1 MAITR
6 KLRQKVCDGS
16 LREMR
21 QEAKWIFAYI
31 RRYRAAVGIHILLG
45 ILGTALSLLSSV
57 AMKTLIDVVTGFE
70 TGAIWSAAAWM
81 AGLLLGSAAMQAA
94 ASRIAAIVDIRVQN
108 GIQAEVYDCIL
119 RTDWVSL
126 EQFRSGDL
134 LNRLNTDV
142 GAVAGG
148 VTGLLP
154 SFVSAAVQFLGSLI
168 IILCYDPVMA
178 LIALIGAPLSVLCSR
193 TLVRRMRGY
202 NRRMKDISSEVMS
215 FHEDSLRNLTSVKAF
230 GIMDGFRDRM
240 CAMQE
245 KYRETYL
252 DYNRFSVVAGFVM
265 SVVGLFVS
273 AGCFGWGAYRLWTHA
288 ISYGAMMMFLQ
299 LTTMLRSAFSALIGL
314 VPSAI
319 SITTSAG
326 RLMAIADLPEEPGAR
341 ETAPIPTPC
350 TVELRDVTFAYP
362 GGEPVLEHVD
372 FHAAP
377 GEVVALTGPSGEGK
391 TTMIR
396 LMLGLIRP
404 AQGSVSLTGAD
415 GQRLPASAAT
425 RAAFSYVPQGNT
437 VFAGTI
443 ADNLRMV
450 RPEATDAELVSALE
464 TACAYD
470 FVSQLPDGIY
480 ARTGELGHGLS
491 EGQAQRI
498 AVARAVLR
506 GTQVLLLDEATSA
519 LDPNT
524 THSILT
530 LIKDINRKLGITVV
544 VITHQMSVV
553 EEICDSVAILDGG
566 VVVEQGSVQEIFANP
581 KTAAAKRLVAP
592 NGGSAARDLSCFAP
606 DDHVV
611 RVTFNGS
618 STAKPLV
625 ASLAAE
631 KGILVS
637 VLSADTRDLSGQCYG
652 SMLLKLPAELA
663 VAQQAVEYMR
673 SQSGVTVEEVTGI

>member
-1 MAITR
+1 MAITG
-6 KLRQKVCDGS
+6 KIRQKVRDGS
-16 LREMR
+16 LREMWR
-21 QEAKWIFAYI
+21 EAKWMFTYI
-31 RRYRAAVGIHILLG
+31 RRYRAVVGIHILLG

-57 AMKTLIDVVTGFE
+57 AMKTLIDVVTGFQ
-70 TGAIWSAAAWM
+70 TGAIFTAAAWM
-81 AGLLLGSAAMQAA
+81 AGMLLGSAAMQAA
-94 ASRIAAIVDIRVQN
+94 ASRIAAVINIRVQN
-108 GIQAEVYDCIL
+108 GIQAEVYDRML
-119 RTDWVSL
+119 RTDWASL

-142 GAVAGG
+142 TSVSGG

-154 SFVSAAVQFLGSLI
+154 SFVTAAAQFLGSLM

-193 TLVRRMRGY
+193 TLVRRMRSY

-215 FHEDSLRNLTSVKAF
+215 FHEDSLRNLTSIKAF

-240 CAMQE
+240 CAMQG

-252 DYNRFSVVAGFVM
+252 DYNRFSVIAGFVM
-265 SVVGLFVS
+265 SIVGLLVS
-273 AGCFGWGAYRLWTHA
+273 AGCFGWGVYRLWTHA

-299 LTTMLRSAFSALIGL
+299 LTTMLRSAFSSLIGL
-314 VPSAI
+314 VPTAV

-326 RLMAIADLPEEPGAR
+326 RLMAVADLPEEPGAR
-341 ETAPIPTPC
+341 ETAPVPDAC

-372 FHAAP
+372 FRARP
-377 GEVVALTGPSGEGK
+377 GEVVALTGASGEGK

-396 LMLGLIRP
+396 LMLGLVRP
-404 AQGSVSLTGAD
+404 EDGSVCLTGAD
-415 GQRLPASAAT
+415 GQCLPVSAAT

-450 RPEATDAELVSALE
+450 RPVATDAELIAALE

-470 FVSQLPDGIY
+470 FVRQLPDGIY

-506 GTQVLLLDEATSA
+506 GAPVLLLDEATSA
-519 LDPNT
+519 LDEATEQRMLENLM
-524 THSILT
+524 HSGRVQTCVL
-530 LIKDINRKLGITVV
+530 
-544 VITHQMSVV
+544 ITHRAATAERCPRRYTLRGTRLT
-553 EEICDSVAILDGG
+553 EE
-566 VVVEQGSVQEIFANP
+566 
-581 KTAAAKRLVAP
+581 TAACAL
-592 NGGSAARDLSCFAP
+592 
-606 DDHVV
+606 
-611 RVTFNGS
+611 
-618 STAKPLV
+618 
-625 ASLAAE
+625 
-631 KGILVS
+631 
-637 VLSADTRDLSGQCYG
+637 
-652 SMLLKLPAELA
+652 
-663 VAQQAVEYMR
+663 
-673 SQSGVTVEEVTGI
+673 

>member
-1 MAITR
+1 MAITG
-6 KLRQKVCDGS
+6 KIRQKVRDGS
-16 LREMR
+16 LQEMWR
-21 QEAKWIFAYI
+21 EAKWMFTYI
-31 RRYRAAVGIHILLG
+31 RRYRAVVGIHILLG

-57 AMKTLIDVVTGFE
+57 AMKTLIDVVTGFQ
-70 TGAIWSAAAWM
+70 TGAIFTAAAWM
-81 AGLLLGSAAMQAA
+81 AGMLLGSAAMQAA
-94 ASRIAAIVDIRVQN
+94 ASRIAAVINIRVQN
-108 GIQAEVYDCIL
+108 GIQAEIYDRML
-119 RTDWVSL
+119 RTDWASL

-142 GAVAGG
+142 TSVSGG

-154 SFVSAAVQFLGSLI
+154 SFVTAAVQFLGSLI

-193 TLVRRMRGY
+193 TLVRRMRSY

-215 FHEDSLRNLTSVKAF
+215 FHEDSLRNLTSIKAF

-240 CAMQE
+240 CAMQG

-252 DYNRFSVVAGFVM
+252 DYNRFSVIAGFVM
-265 SVVGLFVS
+265 SVVGLLVS
-273 AGCFGWGAYRLWTHA
+273 AGCFGWGVYRLWTHA

-299 LTTMLRSAFSALIGL
+299 LTTMLRSAFSSLIGL
-314 VPSAI
+314 VPTAV

-326 RLMAIADLPEEPGAR
+326 RLMAVADLPEEPGAR
-341 ETAPIPTPC
+341 ERVSVPEPC

-372 FHAAP
+372 FRARP
-377 GEVVALTGPSGEGK
+377 GEVVALTGASGEGK

-396 LMLGLIRP
+396 LMLGLVRP
-404 AQGSVSLTGAD
+404 EHGSVCLTGAD
-415 GQRLPASAAT
+415 GQCLPVSAAT

-450 RPEATDAELVSALE
+450 RPEATDAELIAALE

-470 FVSQLPDGIY
+470 FVRQLPDGIY

-506 GTQVLLLDEATSA
+506 GAPVLLLDEATSA
-519 LDPNT
+519 LDEATEQRMLENLM
-524 THSILT
+524 HSGRVQTCVL
-530 LIKDINRKLGITVV
+530 
-544 VITHQMSVV
+544 ITHRAATAERCPRRYTLRGTRLT
-553 EEICDSVAILDGG
+553 EE
-566 VVVEQGSVQEIFANP
+566 
-581 KTAAAKRLVAP
+581 TAACAL
-592 NGGSAARDLSCFAP
+592 
-606 DDHVV
+606 
-611 RVTFNGS
+611 
-618 STAKPLV
+618 
-625 ASLAAE
+625 
-631 KGILVS
+631 
-637 VLSADTRDLSGQCYG
+637 
-652 SMLLKLPAELA
+652 
-663 VAQQAVEYMR
+663 
-673 SQSGVTVEEVTGI
+673 

>member
-1 MAITR
+1 MFT
-6 KLRQKVCDGS
+6 
-16 LREMR
+16 
-21 QEAKWIFAYI
+21 YI
-31 RRYRAAVGIHILLG
+31 RRYRTVVGIHILLG

-57 AMKTLIDVVTGFE
+57 AMKTLIDVVTGFQ
-70 TGAIWSAAAWM
+70 TGAIFTAAAWM
-81 AGLLLGSAAMQAA
+81 AGMLLGSAAMQAA
-94 ASRIAAIVDIRVQN
+94 ASRIAAVINIRVQN
-108 GIQAEVYDCIL
+108 GIQAEVYDRML
-119 RTDWVSL
+119 RTDWASL

-142 GAVAGG
+142 TSVSGG

-154 SFVSAAVQFLGSLI
+154 SFVTAAAQFLGSLM

-193 TLVRRMRGY
+193 TLVRRMRSY

-215 FHEDSLRNLTSVKAF
+215 FHEDSLRNLTSIKAF

-240 CAMQE
+240 CAMQG

-252 DYNRFSVVAGFVM
+252 DYNRFSVIAGFVM
-265 SVVGLFVS
+265 SIVGLLVS
-273 AGCFGWGAYRLWTHA
+273 AGCFGWGVYRLWTHA

-299 LTTMLRSAFSALIGL
+299 LTTMLRSAFSSLIGL
-314 VPSAI
+314 VPTAV

-326 RLMAIADLPEEPGAR
+326 RLMAVADLPEEPGAR
-341 ETAPIPTPC
+341 ETAPVPDAC

-372 FHAAP
+372 FRARP
-377 GEVVALTGPSGEGK
+377 GEVVALTGASGEGK

-396 LMLGLIRP
+396 LMLGLVRP
-404 AQGSVSLTGAD
+404 EDGSVCLTGAD
-415 GQRLPASAAT
+415 GQCLPVTAAT

-450 RPEATDAELVSALE
+450 RPEATDAELIAALE

-470 FVSQLPDGIY
+470 FVRQLPDGIY

-506 GTQVLLLDEATSA
+506 GAPVLLLDEATSA
-519 LDPNT
+519 LDEATEQRMLENLM
-524 THSILT
+524 HSGRVQTCVL
-530 LIKDINRKLGITVV
+530 
-544 VITHQMSVV
+544 ITHRAATAERCPRRYTLRGTRLT
-553 EEICDSVAILDGG
+553 EE
-566 VVVEQGSVQEIFANP
+566 
-581 KTAAAKRLVAP
+581 TAACAL
-592 NGGSAARDLSCFAP
+592 
-606 DDHVV
+606 
-611 RVTFNGS
+611 
-618 STAKPLV
+618 
-625 ASLAAE
+625 
-631 KGILVS
+631 
-637 VLSADTRDLSGQCYG
+637 
-652 SMLLKLPAELA
+652 
-663 VAQQAVEYMR
+663 
-673 SQSGVTVEEVTGI
+673 

>member
-1 MAITR
+1 MAMTGKI
-6 KLRQKVCDGS
+6 RQKVRDGS
-16 LREMR
+16 LREMWR
-21 QEAKWIFAYI
+21 EAKWMFTYI
-31 RRYRAAVGIHILLG
+31 RRYRAVVGIHILLG

-57 AMKTLIDVVTGFE
+57 AMKTLIDVVTGFQ
-70 TGAIWSAAAWM
+70 TGAIFTAAAWM
-81 AGLLLGSAAMQAA
+81 AGMLLGSAAMQAA
-94 ASRIAAIVDIRVQN
+94 ASRIAAVINIRVQN
-108 GIQAEVYDCIL
+108 GIQAEVYDRML
-119 RTDWVSL
+119 RTDWASL

-142 GAVAGG
+142 TSVSGG

-154 SFVSAAVQFLGSLI
+154 SFVTAAVQFLGSLM

-193 TLVRRMRGY
+193 TLVRRMRSY

-215 FHEDSLRNLTSVKAF
+215 FHEDSLRNLTSIKAF

-240 CAMQE
+240 CAMQG

-252 DYNRFSVVAGFVM
+252 DYNRFSVIAGFVM
-265 SVVGLFVS
+265 SIVGLLVS
-273 AGCFGWGAYRLWTHA
+273 AGCFGWGVYRLWTHA

-299 LTTMLRSAFSALIGL
+299 LTTMLRSAFSSLIGL
-314 VPSAI
+314 VPTAI

-326 RLMAIADLPEEPGAR
+326 RLMAVADLPEEPGAR
-341 ETAPIPTPC
+341 ETAPVPDAC

-372 FHAAP
+372 FRARP
-377 GEVVALTGPSGEGK
+377 GEVVALTGASGEGK

-396 LMLGLIRP
+396 LMLGLVRP
-404 AQGSVSLTGAD
+404 EDGSVCLTGAD
-415 GQRLPASAAT
+415 GQCLPVTAAT

-450 RPEATDAELVSALE
+450 RPEATDAELIAALE

-470 FVSQLPDGIY
+470 FVRQLPDGIY

-506 GTQVLLLDEATSA
+506 GAPVLLLDEATSA
-519 LDPNT
+519 LDEATEQRMLENLM
-524 THSILT
+524 HSGRVQTCVL
-530 LIKDINRKLGITVV
+530 
-544 VITHQMSVV
+544 ITHRAATAERCPRRYTLRGTRLT
-553 EEICDSVAILDGG
+553 EE
-566 VVVEQGSVQEIFANP
+566 
-581 KTAAAKRLVAP
+581 TAACAL
-592 NGGSAARDLSCFAP
+592 
-606 DDHVV
+606 
-611 RVTFNGS
+611 
-618 STAKPLV
+618 
-625 ASLAAE
+625 
-631 KGILVS
+631 
-637 VLSADTRDLSGQCYG
+637 
-652 SMLLKLPAELA
+652 
-663 VAQQAVEYMR
+663 
-673 SQSGVTVEEVTGI
+673 

>member
-1 MAITR
+1 MFT
-6 KLRQKVCDGS
+6 
-16 LREMR
+16 
-21 QEAKWIFAYI
+21 YI
-31 RRYRAAVGIHILLG
+31 RRYRTVVGIHILLG

-57 AMKTLIDVVTGFE
+57 AMKTLIDVVTGFQ
-70 TGAIWSAAAWM
+70 TGAIFTAAAWM
-81 AGLLLGSAAMQAA
+81 AGMLLGSAAMQAA
-94 ASRIAAIVDIRVQN
+94 ASRIAAVINIRVQN
-108 GIQAEVYDCIL
+108 GIQAEVYDRML
-119 RTDWVSL
+119 RTDWASL

-142 GAVAGG
+142 TSVSGG

-154 SFVSAAVQFLGSLI
+154 SFVTAAAQFLGSLM

-193 TLVRRMRGY
+193 TLVRRMRSY

-215 FHEDSLRNLTSVKAF
+215 FHEDSLRNLTSIKAF

-240 CAMQE
+240 CAMQG

-252 DYNRFSVVAGFVM
+252 DYNRFSVIAGFVM
-265 SVVGLFVS
+265 SIVGLLVS
-273 AGCFGWGAYRLWTHA
+273 AGCFGWGVYRLWTHA

-299 LTTMLRSAFSALIGL
+299 LTTMLRSAFSSLIGL
-314 VPSAI
+314 VPTAI

-341 ETAPIPTPC
+341 ERVSVPEPC

-372 FHAAP
+372 FRARP
-377 GEVVALTGPSGEGK
+377 GEVVALTGASGEGK

-396 LMLGLIRP
+396 LMLGLVRP
-404 AQGSVSLTGAD
+404 EHGSVCLTGAD
-415 GQRLPASAAT
+415 GQCLPVTAAT

-450 RPEATDAELVSALE
+450 RPEATDAELIAALE

-470 FVSQLPDGIY
+470 FVRQLPDGIY

-506 GTQVLLLDEATSA
+506 GAPVLLLDEATSA
-519 LDPNT
+519 LDEATEQRMLENLM
-524 THSILT
+524 HSGRVQTCVL
-530 LIKDINRKLGITVV
+530 
-544 VITHQMSVV
+544 ITHRAATAERCPRRYTLRGTRLT
-553 EEICDSVAILDGG
+553 EE
-566 VVVEQGSVQEIFANP
+566 
-581 KTAAAKRLVAP
+581 TAACAL
-592 NGGSAARDLSCFAP
+592 
-606 DDHVV
+606 
-611 RVTFNGS
+611 
-618 STAKPLV
+618 
-625 ASLAAE
+625 
-631 KGILVS
+631 
-637 VLSADTRDLSGQCYG
+637 
-652 SMLLKLPAELA
+652 
-663 VAQQAVEYMR
+663 
-673 SQSGVTVEEVTGI
+673 

>member
-1 MAITR
+1 MFT
-6 KLRQKVCDGS
+6 
-16 LREMR
+16 
-21 QEAKWIFAYI
+21 YI
-31 RRYRAAVGIHILLG
+31 RRYRAVVGIHILLG

-57 AMKTLIDVVTGFE
+57 AMKTLIDVVTGFQ
-70 TGAIWSAAAWM
+70 TGAIFTAAAWM
-81 AGLLLGSAAMQAA
+81 AGMLLGSAAMQAA
-94 ASRIAAIVDIRVQN
+94 ASRIAAVINIRVQN
-108 GIQAEVYDCIL
+108 GIQADVYDRML
-119 RTDWVSL
+119 RTDWASL

-142 GAVAGG
+142 TSVSGG

-154 SFVSAAVQFLGSLI
+154 SFVTAAVQFLGSLM

-193 TLVRRMRGY
+193 TLVRRMRSY

-215 FHEDSLRNLTSVKAF
+215 FHEDSLRNLTSIKAF

-240 CAMQE
+240 CAMQW

-252 DYNRFSVVAGFVM
+252 DYNRFSVIAGFVM
-265 SVVGLFVS
+265 SIVGLLVS
-273 AGCFGWGAYRLWTHA
+273 AGCFGWGVYRLWTHA

-299 LTTMLRSAFSALIGL
+299 LTTMLRSAFSSLIGL
-314 VPSAI
+314 VPTAI

-326 RLMAIADLPEEPGAR
+326 RLMAVADLPEEPGAR
-341 ETAPIPTPC
+341 ETAPVPDAC

-372 FHAAP
+372 FRARP
-377 GEVVALTGPSGEGK
+377 GEVVALTGASGEGK

-396 LMLGLIRP
+396 LMLGLVRP
-404 AQGSVSLTGAD
+404 EHGSVCLTGAD
-415 GQRLPASAAT
+415 GQCLPVSAAT
-425 RAAFSYVPQGNT
+425 RTAFSYVPQGNT

-450 RPEATDAELVSALE
+450 RPEATDAELVAALK

-506 GTQVLLLDEATSA
+506 GAPVLLLDEATSA
-519 LDPNT
+519 LDEATEQRMLENLM
-524 THSILT
+524 HSGRVQTCVL
-530 LIKDINRKLGITVV
+530 
-544 VITHQMSVV
+544 ITHRAATAERCPRRYTLRGTRLT
-553 EEICDSVAILDGG
+553 EE
-566 VVVEQGSVQEIFANP
+566 
-581 KTAAAKRLVAP
+581 TAACAL
-592 NGGSAARDLSCFAP
+592 
-606 DDHVV
+606 
-611 RVTFNGS
+611 
-618 STAKPLV
+618 
-625 ASLAAE
+625 
-631 KGILVS
+631 
-637 VLSADTRDLSGQCYG
+637 
-652 SMLLKLPAELA
+652 
-663 VAQQAVEYMR
+663 
-673 SQSGVTVEEVTGI
+673 

>member
-1 MAITR
+1 MFT
-6 KLRQKVCDGS
+6 
-16 LREMR
+16 
-21 QEAKWIFAYI
+21 YI
-31 RRYRAAVGIHILLG
+31 RRYRAVVGIHILLG

-57 AMKTLIDVVTGFE
+57 AMKTLIDVVTGFQ
-70 TGAIWSAAAWM
+70 TGAIVTAAAWM
-81 AGLLLGSAAMQAA
+81 AGMLLGSAAMQAA
-94 ASRIAAIVDIRVQN
+94 ASRIAAVINIRVQN
-108 GIQAEVYDCIL
+108 GIQAEVYDRML
-119 RTDWVSL
+119 RTDWASL

-142 GAVAGG
+142 TSVSGG

-154 SFVSAAVQFLGSLI
+154 SFVTAAVQFLGSLM

-193 TLVRRMRGY
+193 TLVRRMRSY

-215 FHEDSLRNLTSVKAF
+215 FHEDSLRNLTSIKAF

-240 CAMQE
+240 CAMQG

-252 DYNRFSVVAGFVM
+252 DYNRFSVIAGFVM
-265 SVVGLFVS
+265 SIVGLLVS
-273 AGCFGWGAYRLWTHA
+273 AGCFGWGVYRLWTHA

-299 LTTMLRSAFSALIGL
+299 LTTMLRSAFSSLIGL
-314 VPSAI
+314 VPTAI

-326 RLMAIADLPEEPGAR
+326 RLMAVADLPEEPGAR
-341 ETAPIPTPC
+341 ETAPVPDAC

-372 FHAAP
+372 FRARP
-377 GEVVALTGPSGEGK
+377 GEVVALTGASGEGK

-396 LMLGLIRP
+396 LMLGLVRP
-404 AQGSVSLTGAD
+404 EDGSVCLTGAD
-415 GQRLPASAAT
+415 GRCLPVTAAT

-450 RPEATDAELVSALE
+450 RPEATDAELIAALE

-470 FVSQLPDGIY
+470 FVRQLPDGIY

-506 GTQVLLLDEATSA
+506 GAPVLLLDEATSA
-519 LDPNT
+519 LDEATEQRMLENLM
-524 THSILT
+524 HSGRVQTCVL
-530 LIKDINRKLGITVV
+530 
-544 VITHQMSVV
+544 ITHRAVTAERCPRRYTLRGTRLT
-553 EEICDSVAILDGG
+553 EE
-566 VVVEQGSVQEIFANP
+566 
-581 KTAAAKRLVAP
+581 TAACAL
-592 NGGSAARDLSCFAP
+592 
-606 DDHVV
+606 
-611 RVTFNGS
+611 
-618 STAKPLV
+618 
-625 ASLAAE
+625 
-631 KGILVS
+631 
-637 VLSADTRDLSGQCYG
+637 
-652 SMLLKLPAELA
+652 
-663 VAQQAVEYMR
+663 
-673 SQSGVTVEEVTGI
+673 

>member
-1 MAITR
+1 MFT
-6 KLRQKVCDGS
+6 
-16 LREMR
+16 
-21 QEAKWIFAYI
+21 YI
-31 RRYRAAVGIHILLG
+31 RRYRAVVGIHILLG

-57 AMKTLIDVVTGFE
+57 AMKTLIDVVTGFQ
-70 TGAIWSAAAWM
+70 TGAIVTAAAWM
-81 AGLLLGSAAMQAA
+81 AGMLLGSAAMQAA
-94 ASRIAAIVDIRVQN
+94 ASRIAAVINIRVQN
-108 GIQAEVYDCIL
+108 GIQAEVYDRML
-119 RTDWVSL
+119 RTDWASL

-142 GAVAGG
+142 TSVSGG

-154 SFVSAAVQFLGSLI
+154 SFVTAAVQFLGSLM

-193 TLVRRMRGY
+193 TLVRRMRSY

-215 FHEDSLRNLTSVKAF
+215 FHEDSLRNLTSIKAF

-240 CAMQE
+240 CAMQG

-252 DYNRFSVVAGFVM
+252 DYNRFSVIAGFVM
-265 SVVGLFVS
+265 SIVGLLVS
-273 AGCFGWGAYRLWTHA
+273 AGCFGWGVYRLWTHA

-299 LTTMLRSAFSALIGL
+299 LTTMLRSAFSSLIGL
-314 VPSAI
+314 VPTAV

-341 ETAPIPTPC
+341 ERVSVPEPC

-372 FHAAP
+372 FRARP
-377 GEVVALTGPSGEGK
+377 GEVVALTGASGEGK

-396 LMLGLIRP
+396 LMLGLVRP
-404 AQGSVSLTGAD
+404 EDGSVCLTGAD
-415 GQRLPASAAT
+415 GRCLPVTAAT
-425 RAAFSYVPQGNT
+425 RTAFSYVPQGNT

-450 RPEATDAELVSALE
+450 RPEATDAELIAALE

-470 FVSQLPDGIY
+470 FVRQLPDGIY

-506 GTQVLLLDEATSA
+506 GAPVLLLDEATSA
-519 LDPNT
+519 LDEATEQRMLENLM
-524 THSILT
+524 HSGRVQTCVL
-530 LIKDINRKLGITVV
+530 
-544 VITHQMSVV
+544 ITHRAATAERCPRRYTLRGTRLT
-553 EEICDSVAILDGG
+553 EE
-566 VVVEQGSVQEIFANP
+566 
-581 KTAAAKRLVAP
+581 TAACAL
-592 NGGSAARDLSCFAP
+592 
-606 DDHVV
+606 
-611 RVTFNGS
+611 
-618 STAKPLV
+618 
-625 ASLAAE
+625 
-631 KGILVS
+631 
-637 VLSADTRDLSGQCYG
+637 
-652 SMLLKLPAELA
+652 
-663 VAQQAVEYMR
+663 
-673 SQSGVTVEEVTGI
+673 

>member
-1 MAITR
+1 MFT
-6 KLRQKVCDGS
+6 
-16 LREMR
+16 
-21 QEAKWIFAYI
+21 YI
-31 RRYRAAVGIHILLG
+31 RRYRAVVGIHILLG

-57 AMKTLIDVVTGFE
+57 AMKTLIDVVTGFQ
-70 TGAIWSAAAWM
+70 TGAIVTAAAWM
-81 AGLLLGSAAMQAA
+81 AGMLLGSAAMQAA
-94 ASRIAAIVDIRVQN
+94 ASRIAAVINIRVQN
-108 GIQAEVYDCIL
+108 GIQAEVYDRML
-119 RTDWVSL
+119 RTDWASL

-142 GAVAGG
+142 TSVSGG

-154 SFVSAAVQFLGSLI
+154 SFVTAAVQFGGVLM

-193 TLVRRMRGY
+193 TLVRRMRSY

-215 FHEDSLRNLTSVKAF
+215 FHEDSLRNLTSIKAF

-240 CAMQE
+240 CAMQG

-252 DYNRFSVVAGFVM
+252 DYNRFSVIAGFVM
-265 SVVGLFVS
+265 SIVGLLVS
-273 AGCFGWGAYRLWTHA
+273 AGCFGWGVYRLWTHA

-299 LTTMLRSAFSALIGL
+299 LTTMLRSAFSSLIGL
-314 VPSAI
+314 VPTAV

-326 RLMAIADLPEEPGAR
+326 RLMAVADLPEEPGAR
-341 ETAPIPTPC
+341 ERVSVPEPC

-372 FHAAP
+372 FRARP
-377 GEVVALTGPSGEGK
+377 GEVVALTGASGEGK

-396 LMLGLIRP
+396 LMLGLVRP
-404 AQGSVSLTGAD
+404 EHGSVCLTGAD
-415 GQRLPASAAT
+415 GQCLPVSAAT

-450 RPEATDAELVSALE
+450 RPEATDAELIAALE

-470 FVSQLPDGIY
+470 FVRQLPDGIY

-506 GTQVLLLDEATSA
+506 GAPVLLLDEATSA
-519 LDPNT
+519 LDEATEQRMLENLM
-524 THSILT
+524 HSGRVQTCVL
-530 LIKDINRKLGITVV
+530 
-544 VITHQMSVV
+544 ITHRAATAERCPRRYTLRGTRLT
-553 EEICDSVAILDGG
+553 EE
-566 VVVEQGSVQEIFANP
+566 
-581 KTAAAKRLVAP
+581 TAACAL
-592 NGGSAARDLSCFAP
+592 
-606 DDHVV
+606 
-611 RVTFNGS
+611 
-618 STAKPLV
+618 
-625 ASLAAE
+625 
-631 KGILVS
+631 
-637 VLSADTRDLSGQCYG
+637 
-652 SMLLKLPAELA
+652 
-663 VAQQAVEYMR
+663 
-673 SQSGVTVEEVTGI
+673 

>member
-1 MAITR
+1 MWQKKFTNQILWKTAELCYNAFCMHVPVFRKELEANFRDGTRRMAITG
-6 KLRQKVCDGS
+6 KIRQKVRDGS
-16 LREMR
+16 LQEMWR
-21 QEAKWIFAYI
+21 EAKWMFVYI
-31 RRYRAAVGIHILLG
+31 RRYRAVVGIHILLG

-57 AMKTLIDVVTGFE
+57 AMKTLIDVVTGFQ
-70 TGAIWSAAAWM
+70 TGAIVTAAAWM
-81 AGLLLGSAAMQAA
+81 AGMLLGSAGMQALS
-94 ASRIAAIVDIRVQN
+94 SRIAAVINIRVQN
-108 GIQAEVYDCIL
+108 GIQAEIYDRML
-119 RTDWVSL
+119 RTDWASL

-142 GAVAGG
+142 GSVSGG

-193 TLVRRMRGY
+193 TLVRRMRSY

-215 FHEDSLRNLTSVKAF
+215 FHEDSLRNLTSIKAF

-240 CAMQE
+240 CAMQG

-252 DYNRFSVVAGFVM
+252 DYNRFSVIAGFVM
-265 SVVGLFVS
+265 SVVGLLVS
-273 AGCFGWGAYRLWTHA
+273 AGCFGWGVYRLWSHA

-299 LTTMLRSAFSALIGL
+299 LTTMLRSAFSSLIGL
-314 VPSAI
+314 VPTAV

-341 ETAPIPTPC
+341 ETVPAPALC

-372 FHAAP
+372 FRAGP
-377 GEVVALTGPSGEGK
+377 GEVVALTGASGEGK

-396 LMLGLIRP
+396 LILGLVRP
-404 AQGSVSLTGAD
+404 EGGSVCLTGAD
-415 GQRLPASAAT
+415 GQCLPVTAAT

-450 RPEATDAELVSALE
+450 RPEATDAELIAALE

-506 GTQVLLLDEATSA
+506 GAPVLLLDEATSA
-519 LDPNT
+519 LDEATEQRMLQNLM
-524 THSILT
+524 HSGRVQTCVL
-530 LIKDINRKLGITVV
+530 
-544 VITHQMSVV
+544 ITHRAATAERCRRRYVLRGTRLT
-553 EEICDSVAILDGG
+553 EE
-566 VVVEQGSVQEIFANP
+566 
-581 KTAAAKRLVAP
+581 AAACAL
-592 NGGSAARDLSCFAP
+592 
-606 DDHVV
+606 
-611 RVTFNGS
+611 
-618 STAKPLV
+618 
-625 ASLAAE
+625 
-631 KGILVS
+631 
-637 VLSADTRDLSGQCYG
+637 
-652 SMLLKLPAELA
+652 
-663 VAQQAVEYMR
+663 
-673 SQSGVTVEEVTGI
+673 

>member
-1 MAITR
+1 MAITG
-6 KLRQKVCDGS
+6 KIRQKVRDGS
-16 LREMR
+16 LQEMWR
-21 QEAKWIFAYI
+21 EAKWMFVYI
-31 RRYRAAVGIHILLG
+31 RRYRAVVGIHILLG

-57 AMKTLIDVVTGFE
+57 AMKTLIDVVTGFQ
-70 TGAIWSAAAWM
+70 TGAIFTAAAWM
-81 AGLLLGSAAMQAA
+81 AGMLLGSAGMQAA
-94 ASRIAAIVDIRVQN
+94 ASRIAAVINIRVQN
-108 GIQAEVYDCIL
+108 GIQAEIYDRML
-119 RTDWVSL
+119 RTDWASL

-142 GAVAGG
+142 TSVSGG

-215 FHEDSLRNLTSVKAF
+215 FHEDSLRNLTSIKAF

-240 CAMQE
+240 CAMQG

-252 DYNRFSVVAGFVM
+252 DYNRFSVIAGFVM
-265 SVVGLFVS
+265 SLVGLLVS
-273 AGCFGWGAYRLWTHA
+273 AGCFGWGVYRLWTHA

-299 LTTMLRSAFSALIGL
+299 LTTMLRSAFSSLIGL
-314 VPSAI
+314 VPTAV

-341 ETAPIPTPC
+341 ETVPAPALC
-350 TVELRDVTFAYP
+350 TVELQDVTFAYP

-372 FHAAP
+372 FRARP
-377 GEVVALTGPSGEGK
+377 GEVVALTGASGEGK

-396 LMLGLIRP
+396 LILGLVRP
-404 AQGSVSLTGAD
+404 ESGSVRLIGAD
-415 GQRLPASAAT
+415 GQCLPVSAAT

-450 RPEATDAELVSALE
+450 RPEATDAELIAALE

-506 GTQVLLLDEATSA
+506 GAPVLLLDEATSA
-519 LDPNT
+519 LDEATEQRMLENLM
-524 THSILT
+524 HSGRVQTCVL
-530 LIKDINRKLGITVV
+530 
-544 VITHQMSVV
+544 ITHRAATAERCPRRYTLRGTRLT
-553 EEICDSVAILDGG
+553 EE
-566 VVVEQGSVQEIFANP
+566 
-581 KTAAAKRLVAP
+581 AAACAL
-592 NGGSAARDLSCFAP
+592 
-606 DDHVV
+606 
-611 RVTFNGS
+611 
-618 STAKPLV
+618 
-625 ASLAAE
+625 
-631 KGILVS
+631 
-637 VLSADTRDLSGQCYG
+637 
-652 SMLLKLPAELA
+652 
-663 VAQQAVEYMR
+663 
-673 SQSGVTVEEVTGI
+673 

>member
-1 MAITR
+1 MFT
-6 KLRQKVCDGS
+6 
-16 LREMR
+16 
-21 QEAKWIFAYI
+21 YI
-31 RRYRAAVGIHILLG
+31 RRYRAVVGIHILLG

-57 AMKTLIDVVTGFE
+57 AMKTLIDVVTGFQ
-70 TGAIWSAAAWM
+70 TGAIFTAAAWM
-81 AGLLLGSAAMQAA
+81 AGMLLGSAAMQAA
-94 ASRIAAIVDIRVQN
+94 ASRIAAVINIRVQN
-108 GIQAEVYDCIL
+108 GIQAEVYDRML
-119 RTDWVSL
+119 RTDWASL

-142 GAVAGG
+142 TSVSGG

-154 SFVSAAVQFLGSLI
+154 SFVTAAVQFLGSLM

-193 TLVRRMRGY
+193 TLVRRMRSY

-215 FHEDSLRNLTSVKAF
+215 FHEDSLRNLTSIKAF

-240 CAMQE
+240 CAMQG

-252 DYNRFSVVAGFVM
+252 DYNRFSVIAGFVM
-265 SVVGLFVS
+265 SIVGLLVS
-273 AGCFGWGAYRLWTHA
+273 AGCFGWGVYRLWTHA

-299 LTTMLRSAFSALIGL
+299 LTTMLRSAFSSLIGL
-314 VPSAI
+314 VPTAV

-326 RLMAIADLPEEPGAR
+326 RLMAVADLPEEPGAR
-341 ETAPIPTPC
+341 ETAPVPDAC

-372 FHAAP
+372 FRARP
-377 GEVVALTGPSGEGK
+377 GEVVALTGASGEGK

-396 LMLGLIRP
+396 LMLGLVRP
-404 AQGSVSLTGAD
+404 EDGSVCLTGAD
-415 GQRLPASAAT
+415 GRCLPVTAAT

-450 RPEATDAELVSALE
+450 RPEATDAELIAALE

-470 FVSQLPDGIY
+470 FVRQLPDGIY

-506 GTQVLLLDEATSA
+506 GAPVLLLDEATSA
-519 LDPNT
+519 LDEATEQRMLENLM
-524 THSILT
+524 HSGRVQTCVL
-530 LIKDINRKLGITVV
+530 
-544 VITHQMSVV
+544 ITHRAVTAERCPRRYTLRGTRLT
-553 EEICDSVAILDGG
+553 EE
-566 VVVEQGSVQEIFANP
+566 
-581 KTAAAKRLVAP
+581 TAACAL
-592 NGGSAARDLSCFAP
+592 
-606 DDHVV
+606 
-611 RVTFNGS
+611 
-618 STAKPLV
+618 
-625 ASLAAE
+625 
-631 KGILVS
+631 
-637 VLSADTRDLSGQCYG
+637 
-652 SMLLKLPAELA
+652 
-663 VAQQAVEYMR
+663 
-673 SQSGVTVEEVTGI
+673 

>member
-1 MAITR
+1 MFT
-6 KLRQKVCDGS
+6 
-16 LREMR
+16 
-21 QEAKWIFAYI
+21 YI
-31 RRYRAAVGIHILLG
+31 RRYRAVVGIHILLG

-57 AMKTLIDVVTGFE
+57 AMKTLIDVVTGFQ
-70 TGAIWSAAAWM
+70 TGAIFTAAAWM
-81 AGLLLGSAAMQAA
+81 AGMLLGSAAMQAA
-94 ASRIAAIVDIRVQN
+94 ASRIAAVINIRVQN
-108 GIQAEVYDCIL
+108 GIQAEVYDRML
-119 RTDWVSL
+119 RTDWASL

-142 GAVAGG
+142 TSVSGG

-154 SFVSAAVQFLGSLI
+154 SFVTAAVQFLGSLM

-193 TLVRRMRGY
+193 TLVRRMRSY

-215 FHEDSLRNLTSVKAF
+215 FHEDSLRNLTSIKAF

-240 CAMQE
+240 CAMQG

-252 DYNRFSVVAGFVM
+252 DYNRFSVIAGFVM
-265 SVVGLFVS
+265 SIVGLLVS
-273 AGCFGWGAYRLWTHA
+273 AGCFGWGVYRLWTHA

-299 LTTMLRSAFSALIGL
+299 LTTMLRSAFSSLIGL
-314 VPSAI
+314 VPTAV

-341 ETAPIPTPC
+341 ERVSVPEPC

-372 FHAAP
+372 FRARP
-377 GEVVALTGPSGEGK
+377 GEVVALTGASGEGK

-396 LMLGLIRP
+396 LMLGLVRP
-404 AQGSVSLTGAD
+404 EDGSVCLTGAD
-415 GQRLPASAAT
+415 GRCLPVSAAT

-450 RPEATDAELVSALE
+450 RPEATDAELIAALE

-470 FVSQLPDGIY
+470 FVRQLPDGIY

-506 GTQVLLLDEATSA
+506 GAPVLLLDEATSA
-519 LDPNT
+519 LDEATEQRMLENLM
-524 THSILT
+524 HSGRVQTCVL
-530 LIKDINRKLGITVV
+530 
-544 VITHQMSVV
+544 ITHRAVTAERCPRRYTLRGTRLT
-553 EEICDSVAILDGG
+553 EE
-566 VVVEQGSVQEIFANP
+566 
-581 KTAAAKRLVAP
+581 TAACAL
-592 NGGSAARDLSCFAP
+592 
-606 DDHVV
+606 
-611 RVTFNGS
+611 
-618 STAKPLV
+618 
-625 ASLAAE
+625 
-631 KGILVS
+631 
-637 VLSADTRDLSGQCYG
+637 
-652 SMLLKLPAELA
+652 
-663 VAQQAVEYMR
+663 
-673 SQSGVTVEEVTGI
+673 

>member
-1 MAITR
+1 MAITG
-6 KLRQKVCDGS
+6 KIRQKVRDGS
-16 LREMR
+16 LREMWR
-21 QEAKWIFAYI
+21 EAKWMFTYI
-31 RRYRAAVGIHILLG
+31 RRYRTVVGIHILLG

-57 AMKTLIDVVTGFE
+57 AMKTLIDVVTGFQ
-70 TGAIWSAAAWM
+70 TGAIFTAAAWM
-81 AGLLLGSAAMQAA
+81 AGMLLGSAAMQAA
-94 ASRIAAIVDIRVQN
+94 ASRIAAVINIRVQN
-108 GIQAEVYDCIL
+108 GIQAEVYDRML
-119 RTDWVSL
+119 RTDWASL

-142 GAVAGG
+142 TSVSGG

-154 SFVSAAVQFLGSLI
+154 SFVTAAAQFLGSLM

-193 TLVRRMRGY
+193 TLVRRMRSY

-215 FHEDSLRNLTSVKAF
+215 FHEDSLRNLTSIKAF

-240 CAMQE
+240 CAMQG

-252 DYNRFSVVAGFVM
+252 DYNRFSVIAGFVM
-265 SVVGLFVS
+265 SIVGLLVS
-273 AGCFGWGAYRLWTHA
+273 AGCFGWGVYRLWTHA

-299 LTTMLRSAFSALIGL
+299 LTTMLRSAFSSLIGL
-314 VPSAI
+314 VPTAV

-326 RLMAIADLPEEPGAR
+326 RLMAVADLPEEPGAR
-341 ETAPIPTPC
+341 ETAPVPDAC

-372 FHAAP
+372 FRARP
-377 GEVVALTGPSGEGK
+377 GEVVALTGASGEGK

-396 LMLGLIRP
+396 LMLGLVRP
-404 AQGSVSLTGAD
+404 EDGSVCLTGAD
-415 GQRLPASAAT
+415 GQCLPVTAAT

-450 RPEATDAELVSALE
+450 RPEATDAELIAALE

-470 FVSQLPDGIY
+470 FVRQLPDGIY

-506 GTQVLLLDEATSA
+506 GAPVLLLDEATSA
-519 LDPNT
+519 LDEATEQRMLENLM
-524 THSILT
+524 HSGRVQTCVL
-530 LIKDINRKLGITVV
+530 
-544 VITHQMSVV
+544 ITHRAATAERCPRRYTLRGTRLT
-553 EEICDSVAILDGG
+553 EE
-566 VVVEQGSVQEIFANP
+566 
-581 KTAAAKRLVAP
+581 TAACAL
-592 NGGSAARDLSCFAP
+592 
-606 DDHVV
+606 
-611 RVTFNGS
+611 
-618 STAKPLV
+618 
-625 ASLAAE
+625 
-631 KGILVS
+631 
-637 VLSADTRDLSGQCYG
+637 
-652 SMLLKLPAELA
+652 
-663 VAQQAVEYMR
+663 
-673 SQSGVTVEEVTGI
+673 

>member
-1 MAITR
+1 MFT
-6 KLRQKVCDGS
+6 
-16 LREMR
+16 
-21 QEAKWIFAYI
+21 YI
-31 RRYRAAVGIHILLG
+31 RRYRAVVGIHILLG

-57 AMKTLIDVVTGFE
+57 AMKTLIDVVTGFQ
-70 TGAIWSAAAWM
+70 TGAIVTAAAWM
-81 AGLLLGSAAMQAA
+81 AGMLLGSAAMQAA
-94 ASRIAAIVDIRVQN
+94 ASRIAAVINIRVQN
-108 GIQAEVYDCIL
+108 GIQAEVYDRML
-119 RTDWVSL
+119 RTDWASL

-142 GAVAGG
+142 TSVSGG

-154 SFVSAAVQFLGSLI
+154 SFVTAAVQFLGSLM

-193 TLVRRMRGY
+193 TLVRRMRSY

-215 FHEDSLRNLTSVKAF
+215 FHEDSLRNLTSIKAF

-240 CAMQE
+240 CAMQG

-252 DYNRFSVVAGFVM
+252 DYNRFSVIAGFVM
-265 SVVGLFVS
+265 SIVGLLVS
-273 AGCFGWGAYRLWTHA
+273 AGCFGWGVYRLWTHA

-299 LTTMLRSAFSALIGL
+299 LTTMLRSAFSSLIGL
-314 VPSAI
+314 VPTAI

-326 RLMAIADLPEEPGAR
+326 RLRAVADLPEEPGAR
-341 ETAPIPTPC
+341 ETAPVPDAC

-372 FHAAP
+372 FRARP
-377 GEVVALTGPSGEGK
+377 GEVVALTGASGEGK

-396 LMLGLIRP
+396 LMLGLVRP
-404 AQGSVSLTGAD
+404 EDGSVCLTGAD
-415 GQRLPASAAT
+415 GRCLPVTAAT

-450 RPEATDAELVSALE
+450 RPEATDAELIAALE

-470 FVSQLPDGIY
+470 FVRQLPDGIY

-506 GTQVLLLDEATSA
+506 GAPVLLLDEATSA
-519 LDPNT
+519 LDEATEQRMLENLM
-524 THSILT
+524 HSGRVQTCVL
-530 LIKDINRKLGITVV
+530 
-544 VITHQMSVV
+544 ITHRAVTAERCPRRYTLRGTRLT
-553 EEICDSVAILDGG
+553 EE
-566 VVVEQGSVQEIFANP
+566 
-581 KTAAAKRLVAP
+581 TAACAL
-592 NGGSAARDLSCFAP
+592 
-606 DDHVV
+606 
-611 RVTFNGS
+611 
-618 STAKPLV
+618 
-625 ASLAAE
+625 
-631 KGILVS
+631 
-637 VLSADTRDLSGQCYG
+637 
-652 SMLLKLPAELA
+652 
-663 VAQQAVEYMR
+663 
-673 SQSGVTVEEVTGI
+673 

>member
-1 MAITR
+1 MFT
-6 KLRQKVCDGS
+6 
-16 LREMR
+16 
-21 QEAKWIFAYI
+21 YI
-31 RRYRAAVGIHILLG
+31 RRYRAVVGIHILLG

-57 AMKTLIDVVTGFE
+57 AMKTLIDVVTGFQ
-70 TGAIWSAAAWM
+70 TGAIVTAAAWM
-81 AGLLLGSAAMQAA
+81 AGMLLGSAAMQAA
-94 ASRIAAIVDIRVQN
+94 ASRIAAVINIRVQN
-108 GIQAEVYDCIL
+108 GIQAEVYDRML
-119 RTDWVSL
+119 RTDWASL

-142 GAVAGG
+142 TSVSGG

-154 SFVSAAVQFLGSLI
+154 SFVTAAVQFLGSLM

-193 TLVRRMRGY
+193 TLVRRMRSY

-215 FHEDSLRNLTSVKAF
+215 FHEDSLRNLTSIKAF

-240 CAMQE
+240 CAMQG

-252 DYNRFSVVAGFVM
+252 DYNRFSVIAGFVM
-265 SVVGLFVS
+265 SIVGLLVS
-273 AGCFGWGAYRLWTHA
+273 AGCFGWGVYRLWTHA

-299 LTTMLRSAFSALIGL
+299 LTTMLRSAFSSLIGL
-314 VPSAI
+314 VPTAV

-326 RLMAIADLPEEPGAR
+326 RLMAVADLPEEPGAR
-341 ETAPIPTPC
+341 ETAPVPDAC

-372 FHAAP
+372 FRARP
-377 GEVVALTGPSGEGK
+377 GEVVALTGASGEGK

-396 LMLGLIRP
+396 LMLGLVRP
-404 AQGSVSLTGAD
+404 EHGSVCLTGAD
-415 GQRLPASAAT
+415 GRCLPVTAAT

-450 RPEATDAELVSALE
+450 RPEATDAELIAALE

-470 FVSQLPDGIY
+470 FVRQLPDGIY

-506 GTQVLLLDEATSA
+506 GAPVLLLDEATSA
-519 LDPNT
+519 LDEATEQRMLENLM
-524 THSILT
+524 HSGRVQTCVL
-530 LIKDINRKLGITVV
+530 
-544 VITHQMSVV
+544 ITHRAATAERCPRRYTLRGTRLT
-553 EEICDSVAILDGG
+553 EE
-566 VVVEQGSVQEIFANP
+566 
-581 KTAAAKRLVAP
+581 TAACAL
-592 NGGSAARDLSCFAP
+592 
-606 DDHVV
+606 
-611 RVTFNGS
+611 
-618 STAKPLV
+618 
-625 ASLAAE
+625 
-631 KGILVS
+631 
-637 VLSADTRDLSGQCYG
+637 
-652 SMLLKLPAELA
+652 
-663 VAQQAVEYMR
+663 
-673 SQSGVTVEEVTGI
+673 

>member
-1 MAITR
+1 MFT
-6 KLRQKVCDGS
+6 
-16 LREMR
+16 
-21 QEAKWIFAYI
+21 YI
-31 RRYRAAVGIHILLG
+31 RRYRAVVGIHILLG

-57 AMKTLIDVVTGFE
+57 AMKTLIDVVTGFQ
-70 TGAIWSAAAWM
+70 TGAIFTAAAWM
-81 AGLLLGSAAMQAA
+81 AGMLLGSAAMQAA
-94 ASRIAAIVDIRVQN
+94 ASRIAAVINIRVQN
-108 GIQAEVYDCIL
+108 GIQAEVYDRML
-119 RTDWVSL
+119 RTDWASL

-142 GAVAGG
+142 TSVSGG

-154 SFVSAAVQFLGSLI
+154 SFVTAAVQFLGSLM

-193 TLVRRMRGY
+193 TLVRRMRSY

-215 FHEDSLRNLTSVKAF
+215 FHEDSLRNLTSIKAF

-240 CAMQE
+240 CAMQG

-252 DYNRFSVVAGFVM
+252 DYNRFSVIAGFVM
-265 SVVGLFVS
+265 SIVGLLVS
-273 AGCFGWGAYRLWTHA
+273 AGCFGWGVYRLWTHA

-299 LTTMLRSAFSALIGL
+299 LTTMLRSAFSSLIGL
-314 VPSAI
+314 VPTAV

-326 RLMAIADLPEEPGAR
+326 RLMAVADLPEEPGAR
-341 ETAPIPTPC
+341 ERVSVPEPC

-372 FHAAP
+372 FRARP
-377 GEVVALTGPSGEGK
+377 GEVVALTGASGEGK

-396 LMLGLIRP
+396 LMLGLVRP
-404 AQGSVSLTGAD
+404 EDGSVCLTGAD
-415 GQRLPASAAT
+415 GQCLPVTAAT

-450 RPEATDAELVSALE
+450 RPEATDAELIAALE

-470 FVSQLPDGIY
+470 FVRQLPDGIY

-506 GTQVLLLDEATSA
+506 GAPVLLLDEATSA
-519 LDPNT
+519 LDEATEQRMLENLM
-524 THSILT
+524 HSGRVQTCVL
-530 LIKDINRKLGITVV
+530 
-544 VITHQMSVV
+544 ITHRAATAERCPRRYTLRGTRLT
-553 EEICDSVAILDGG
+553 EE
-566 VVVEQGSVQEIFANP
+566 
-581 KTAAAKRLVAP
+581 TAACAL
-592 NGGSAARDLSCFAP
+592 
-606 DDHVV
+606 
-611 RVTFNGS
+611 
-618 STAKPLV
+618 
-625 ASLAAE
+625 
-631 KGILVS
+631 
-637 VLSADTRDLSGQCYG
+637 
-652 SMLLKLPAELA
+652 
-663 VAQQAVEYMR
+663 
-673 SQSGVTVEEVTGI
+673 

>member
-1 MAITR
+1 MFT
-6 KLRQKVCDGS
+6 
-16 LREMR
+16 
-21 QEAKWIFAYI
+21 YI
-31 RRYRAAVGIHILLG
+31 RRYRAVVGIHILLG

-57 AMKTLIDVVTGFE
+57 AMKTLIDVVTGFQ
-70 TGAIWSAAAWM
+70 TGAIFTAAAWM
-81 AGLLLGSAAMQAA
+81 AGMLLGSAAMQAA
-94 ASRIAAIVDIRVQN
+94 ASRIAAVINIRVQN
-108 GIQAEVYDCIL
+108 GIQAEVYDRML
-119 RTDWVSL
+119 RTDWASL

-142 GAVAGG
+142 TSVSGG

-154 SFVSAAVQFLGSLI
+154 SFVTAAVQFLGSLM

-193 TLVRRMRGY
+193 TLVRRMRSY

-215 FHEDSLRNLTSVKAF
+215 FHEDSLRNLTSIKAF

-240 CAMQE
+240 CAMQG

-252 DYNRFSVVAGFVM
+252 DYNRFSVIAGFVM
-265 SVVGLFVS
+265 SIVGLLVS
-273 AGCFGWGAYRLWTHA
+273 AGCFGWGVYRLWTHA

-299 LTTMLRSAFSALIGL
+299 LTTMLRSAFSSLIGL
-314 VPSAI
+314 VPTAV

-326 RLMAIADLPEEPGAR
+326 RLMAVADLPEEPGAR
-341 ETAPIPTPC
+341 ERVSVPEPC

-372 FHAAP
+372 FRARP
-377 GEVVALTGPSGEGK
+377 GEVVALTGASGEGK

-396 LMLGLIRP
+396 LMLGLVRP
-404 AQGSVSLTGAD
+404 EDGSVCLTGAD
-415 GQRLPASAAT
+415 GRCLPVTAAT

-450 RPEATDAELVSALE
+450 RPEATDAELIAALE

-470 FVSQLPDGIY
+470 FVRQLPDGIY

-506 GTQVLLLDEATSA
+506 GAPVLLLDEATSA
-519 LDPNT
+519 LDEATEQRMLENLM
-524 THSILT
+524 HSGRVQTCVL
-530 LIKDINRKLGITVV
+530 
-544 VITHQMSVV
+544 ITHRAATAERCPRRYTLRGTRLT
-553 EEICDSVAILDGG
+553 EE
-566 VVVEQGSVQEIFANP
+566 
-581 KTAAAKRLVAP
+581 TAACAL
-592 NGGSAARDLSCFAP
+592 
-606 DDHVV
+606 
-611 RVTFNGS
+611 
-618 STAKPLV
+618 
-625 ASLAAE
+625 
-631 KGILVS
+631 
-637 VLSADTRDLSGQCYG
+637 
-652 SMLLKLPAELA
+652 
-663 VAQQAVEYMR
+663 
-673 SQSGVTVEEVTGI
+673 

>member
-265 SVVGLFVS
+265 SVVGLLVS

-404 AQGSVSLTGAD
+404 AEGSVSLTGVD

-437 VFAGTI
+437 IFAGSI
-443 ADNLRMV
+443 AENMRMV
-450 RPEATDAELVSALE
+450 KEDATDEEIREVLE
-464 TACAYD
+464 MACAYD
-470 FVSQLPDGIY
+470 FVKKLPKGME
-480 ARTGELGHGLS
+480 TVVGEKGSGLS
-491 EGQAQRI
+491 EGQAQRLAI
-498 AVARAVLR
+498 ARALLKNAPVLI
-506 GTQVLLLDEATSA
+506 LDEATSA
-519 LDPNT
+519 LDIDTEERVLKNIMKKEKGRTCVVT
-524 THSILT
+524 TH
-530 LIKDINRKLGITVV
+530 R
-544 VITHQMSVV
+544 
-553 EEICDSVAILDGG
+553 
-566 VVVEQGSVQEIFANP
+566 P
-581 KTAAAKRLVAP
+581 
-592 NGGSAARDLSCFAP
+592 
-606 DDHVV
+606 
-611 RVTFNGS
+611 
-618 STAKPLV
+618 
-625 ASLAAE
+625 
-631 KGILVS
+631 S
-637 VLSADTRDLSGQCYG
+637 VLSVSDHIYEIRESH
-652 SMLLKLPAELA
+652 LKKLK
-663 VAQQAVEYMR
+663 
-673 SQSGVTVEEVTGI
+673 

>member
-1 MAITR
+1 MFT
-6 KLRQKVCDGS
+6 
-16 LREMR
+16 
-21 QEAKWIFAYI
+21 YI
-31 RRYRAAVGIHILLG
+31 RRYRAVVGIHILLG

-57 AMKTLIDVVTGFE
+57 AMKTLIDVVTGFQ
-70 TGAIWSAAAWM
+70 TGAIFTAAAWM
-81 AGLLLGSAAMQAA
+81 AGMLLGSAAMQAA
-94 ASRIAAIVDIRVQN
+94 ASRIAAVINIRVQN
-108 GIQAEVYDCIL
+108 GIQAEVYDRML
-119 RTDWVSL
+119 RTDWASL

-142 GAVAGG
+142 TSVSGG

-154 SFVSAAVQFLGSLI
+154 SFVTAAVQFLGSLM
-168 IILCYDPVMA
+168 IILCYDPIMA

-193 TLVRRMRGY
+193 TLVRRMRSY

-215 FHEDSLRNLTSVKAF
+215 FHEDSLRNLTSIKAF

-240 CAMQE
+240 CAMQG

-252 DYNRFSVVAGFVM
+252 DYNRFSVIAGFVM
-265 SVVGLFVS
+265 SIVGLLVS
-273 AGCFGWGAYRLWTHA
+273 AGCFGWGVYRLWSHA

-299 LTTMLRSAFSALIGL
+299 LTTMLRSAFSSLIGL
-314 VPSAI
+314 VPTAI

-341 ETAPIPTPC
+341 ERVSVPEPC

-372 FHAAP
+372 FRARP
-377 GEVVALTGPSGEGK
+377 GEVVALTGASGEGK

-396 LMLGLIRP
+396 LMLGLVRP
-404 AQGSVSLTGAD
+404 EHGSVCLTGAD
-415 GQRLPASAAT
+415 GRCLPVTAAT

-450 RPEATDAELVSALE
+450 RPEATDAELIAALE

-470 FVSQLPDGIY
+470 FVRQLPDGIY

-506 GTQVLLLDEATSA
+506 GAPVLLLDEATSA
-519 LDPNT
+519 LDEATEQRMLENLM
-524 THSILT
+524 HSGRVQTCVL
-530 LIKDINRKLGITVV
+530 
-544 VITHQMSVV
+544 ITHRAATAERCPRRYTLRGTRLT
-553 EEICDSVAILDGG
+553 EE
-566 VVVEQGSVQEIFANP
+566 
-581 KTAAAKRLVAP
+581 TAACAL
-592 NGGSAARDLSCFAP
+592 
-606 DDHVV
+606 
-611 RVTFNGS
+611 
-618 STAKPLV
+618 
-625 ASLAAE
+625 
-631 KGILVS
+631 
-637 VLSADTRDLSGQCYG
+637 
-652 SMLLKLPAELA
+652 
-663 VAQQAVEYMR
+663 
-673 SQSGVTVEEVTGI
+673 

>member
-1 MAITR
+1 MFT
-6 KLRQKVCDGS
+6 
-16 LREMR
+16 
-21 QEAKWIFAYI
+21 YI
-31 RRYRAAVGIHILLG
+31 RRYRAVVGIHILLG

-57 AMKTLIDVVTGFE
+57 AMKTLIDVVTGFQ
-70 TGAIWSAAAWM
+70 TGAIFTAAAWM
-81 AGLLLGSAAMQAA
+81 AGMLLGSAAMQAA
-94 ASRIAAIVDIRVQN
+94 ASRIAAVINIRVQN
-108 GIQAEVYDCIL
+108 GIQAEVYDRML
-119 RTDWVSL
+119 RTDWASL

-142 GAVAGG
+142 TSVSGG

-154 SFVSAAVQFLGSLI
+154 SFVTAAAQFLGSLM

-193 TLVRRMRGY
+193 TLVRRMRSY

-215 FHEDSLRNLTSVKAF
+215 FHEDSLRNLTSIKAF

-240 CAMQE
+240 CAMQG

-252 DYNRFSVVAGFVM
+252 DYNRFSVIAGFVM
-265 SVVGLFVS
+265 SIVGLLVS
-273 AGCFGWGAYRLWTHA
+273 AGCFGWGVYRLWTHA

-299 LTTMLRSAFSALIGL
+299 LTTMLRSAFSSLIGL
-314 VPSAI
+314 VPTAV

-326 RLMAIADLPEEPGAR
+326 RLMAVADLPEEPGAR
-341 ETAPIPTPC
+341 ERVSVPEPC

-372 FHAAP
+372 FRARP
-377 GEVVALTGPSGEGK
+377 GEVVALTGASGEGK

-396 LMLGLIRP
+396 LMLGLVRP
-404 AQGSVSLTGAD
+404 EHGSVCLTGAD
-415 GQRLPASAAT
+415 GQCLPVSAAT

-450 RPEATDAELVSALE
+450 RPEATDAELIAALE

-470 FVSQLPDGIY
+470 FVRQLPDGIY

-506 GTQVLLLDEATSA
+506 GAPVLLLDEATSA
-519 LDPNT
+519 LDEATEQRMLENLM
-524 THSILT
+524 HSGRVQTCVL
-530 LIKDINRKLGITVV
+530 
-544 VITHQMSVV
+544 ITHRAATAERCPRRYTLRGTRLT
-553 EEICDSVAILDGG
+553 EE
-566 VVVEQGSVQEIFANP
+566 
-581 KTAAAKRLVAP
+581 TAACAL
-592 NGGSAARDLSCFAP
+592 
-606 DDHVV
+606 
-611 RVTFNGS
+611 
-618 STAKPLV
+618 
-625 ASLAAE
+625 
-631 KGILVS
+631 
-637 VLSADTRDLSGQCYG
+637 
-652 SMLLKLPAELA
+652 
-663 VAQQAVEYMR
+663 
-673 SQSGVTVEEVTGI
+673 

>member
-1 MAITR
+1 MFT
-6 KLRQKVCDGS
+6 
-16 LREMR
+16 
-21 QEAKWIFAYI
+21 YI
-31 RRYRAAVGIHILLG
+31 RRYRAVVGIHILLG

-57 AMKTLIDVVTGFE
+57 AMKTLIDVVTGFQ
-70 TGAIWSAAAWM
+70 TGAIFTAAAWM
-81 AGLLLGSAAMQAA
+81 AGMLLGSAAMQAA
-94 ASRIAAIVDIRVQN
+94 ASRIAAVINIRVQN
-108 GIQAEVYDCIL
+108 GIQAEVYDRML
-119 RTDWVSL
+119 RTDWASL

-142 GAVAGG
+142 TSVSGG

-154 SFVSAAVQFLGSLI
+154 SFVTAAAQFLGSLM

-193 TLVRRMRGY
+193 TLVRRMRSY

-215 FHEDSLRNLTSVKAF
+215 FHEDSLRNLTSIKAF

-240 CAMQE
+240 CAMQG

-252 DYNRFSVVAGFVM
+252 DYNRFSVIAGFVM
-265 SVVGLFVS
+265 SIVGLLVS
-273 AGCFGWGAYRLWTHA
+273 AGCFGWGVYRLWTHA

-299 LTTMLRSAFSALIGL
+299 LTTMLRSAFSSLIGL
-314 VPSAI
+314 VPTAV

-326 RLMAIADLPEEPGAR
+326 RLMAVADLPEEPGAR
-341 ETAPIPTPC
+341 ERVSVPEPC

-372 FHAAP
+372 FRARP
-377 GEVVALTGPSGEGK
+377 GEVVALTGASGEGK

-396 LMLGLIRP
+396 LMLGLVRP
-404 AQGSVSLTGAD
+404 EHGSVCLTGAD
-415 GQRLPASAAT
+415 GQCLPVTAAT

-450 RPEATDAELVSALE
+450 RPEATDAELIAALE

-470 FVSQLPDGIY
+470 FVRQLPDGIY

-506 GTQVLLLDEATSA
+506 GAPVLLLDEATSA
-519 LDPNT
+519 LDEATEQRMLENLM
-524 THSILT
+524 HSGRVQTCVL
-530 LIKDINRKLGITVV
+530 
-544 VITHQMSVV
+544 ITHRAATAERCPRRYTLRGTRLT
-553 EEICDSVAILDGG
+553 EE
-566 VVVEQGSVQEIFANP
+566 
-581 KTAAAKRLVAP
+581 TAACAL
-592 NGGSAARDLSCFAP
+592 
-606 DDHVV
+606 
-611 RVTFNGS
+611 
-618 STAKPLV
+618 
-625 ASLAAE
+625 
-631 KGILVS
+631 
-637 VLSADTRDLSGQCYG
+637 
-652 SMLLKLPAELA
+652 
-663 VAQQAVEYMR
+663 
-673 SQSGVTVEEVTGI
+673 

>member
-1 MAITR
+1 MFT
-6 KLRQKVCDGS
+6 
-16 LREMR
+16 
-21 QEAKWIFAYI
+21 YI
-31 RRYRAAVGIHILLG
+31 RRYRAVVGIHILLG

-57 AMKTLIDVVTGFE
+57 AMKTLIDVVTGFQ
-70 TGAIWSAAAWM
+70 TGAIFTAAAWM
-81 AGLLLGSAAMQAA
+81 AGMLLGSAAMQAA
-94 ASRIAAIVDIRVQN
+94 ASRIAAVINIRVQN
-108 GIQAEVYDCIL
+108 GIQAEVYDRML
-119 RTDWVSL
+119 RTDWASL

-142 GAVAGG
+142 TSVSGG

-154 SFVSAAVQFLGSLI
+154 SFVTAAVQFLGSLM

-193 TLVRRMRGY
+193 TLVRRMRSY

-215 FHEDSLRNLTSVKAF
+215 FHEDSLRNLTSIKAF

-240 CAMQE
+240 CAMQG

-252 DYNRFSVVAGFVM
+252 DYNRFSVIAGFVM
-265 SVVGLFVS
+265 SIVGLLVS
-273 AGCFGWGAYRLWTHA
+273 AGCFGWGVYRLWTHA

-299 LTTMLRSAFSALIGL
+299 LTTMLRSAFSSLIGL
-314 VPSAI
+314 VPTAV

-326 RLMAIADLPEEPGAR
+326 RLMAVADLPEEPGAR
-341 ETAPIPTPC
+341 ETVPVPDAC

-372 FHAAP
+372 FRARP
-377 GEVVALTGPSGEGK
+377 GEVVALTGASGEGK

-396 LMLGLIRP
+396 LMLGLVRP
-404 AQGSVSLTGAD
+404 EHGSVCLTGAD
-415 GQRLPASAAT
+415 GQCLPVSAAT

-450 RPEATDAELVSALE
+450 RPEATDAELIAALE

-470 FVSQLPDGIY
+470 FVRQLPDGIY

-506 GTQVLLLDEATSA
+506 GAPVLLLDEATSA
-519 LDPNT
+519 LDEATEQRMLENLM
-524 THSILT
+524 HSGRVQTCVL
-530 LIKDINRKLGITVV
+530 
-544 VITHQMSVV
+544 ITHRVATAERCPRRYTLRGTRLT
-553 EEICDSVAILDGG
+553 EE
-566 VVVEQGSVQEIFANP
+566 
-581 KTAAAKRLVAP
+581 TAACAL
-592 NGGSAARDLSCFAP
+592 
-606 DDHVV
+606 
-611 RVTFNGS
+611 
-618 STAKPLV
+618 
-625 ASLAAE
+625 
-631 KGILVS
+631 
-637 VLSADTRDLSGQCYG
+637 
-652 SMLLKLPAELA
+652 
-663 VAQQAVEYMR
+663 
-673 SQSGVTVEEVTGI
+673 

>member
-1 MAITR
+1 MAITG
-6 KLRQKVCDGS
+6 KIRQKVRDGS
-16 LREMR
+16 LREMWR
-21 QEAKWIFAYI
+21 GAKWMFTYI
-31 RRYRAAVGIHILLG
+31 RRYRAVVGIHILLG

-57 AMKTLIDVVTGFE
+57 AMKTLIDVVTGFQ
-70 TGAIWSAAAWM
+70 TGAIVTAAAWM
-81 AGLLLGSAAMQAA
+81 AGMLLGSAAMQAA
-94 ASRIAAIVDIRVQN
+94 ASRIAAVINIRVQN
-108 GIQAEVYDCIL
+108 GIQAEVYDRML
-119 RTDWVSL
+119 RTDWASL

-142 GAVAGG
+142 TSVSGG

-154 SFVSAAVQFLGSLI
+154 SFVTAAVQFLGSLM

-193 TLVRRMRGY
+193 TLVRRMRSY

-215 FHEDSLRNLTSVKAF
+215 FHEDSLRNLTSIKAF

-240 CAMQE
+240 CAMQG

-252 DYNRFSVVAGFVM
+252 DYNRFSVIAGFVM
-265 SVVGLFVS
+265 SIVGLLVS
-273 AGCFGWGAYRLWTHA
+273 AGCFGWGVYRLWTHA

-299 LTTMLRSAFSALIGL
+299 LTTMLRSAFSSLIGL
-314 VPSAI
+314 VPTAI

-326 RLMAIADLPEEPGAR
+326 RLMAVADLPEEPGAR
-341 ETAPIPTPC
+341 ETAPVPDAC

-372 FHAAP
+372 FRARP
-377 GEVVALTGPSGEGK
+377 GEVVALTGASGEGK

-396 LMLGLIRP
+396 LMLGLVRP
-404 AQGSVSLTGAD
+404 EDGSVCLTGAD
-415 GQRLPASAAT
+415 GRCLPVTAAT

-450 RPEATDAELVSALE
+450 RPEATDAELIAALE

-470 FVSQLPDGIY
+470 FVRQLPDGIY

-506 GTQVLLLDEATSA
+506 GAPVLLLDEATSA
-519 LDPNT
+519 LDEATEQRMLENLM
-524 THSILT
+524 HSGRVQTCVL
-530 LIKDINRKLGITVV
+530 
-544 VITHQMSVV
+544 ITHRAVTAERCPRRYTLRGTRLT
-553 EEICDSVAILDGG
+553 EE
-566 VVVEQGSVQEIFANP
+566 
-581 KTAAAKRLVAP
+581 TAACAL
-592 NGGSAARDLSCFAP
+592 
-606 DDHVV
+606 
-611 RVTFNGS
+611 
-618 STAKPLV
+618 
-625 ASLAAE
+625 
-631 KGILVS
+631 
-637 VLSADTRDLSGQCYG
+637 
-652 SMLLKLPAELA
+652 
-663 VAQQAVEYMR
+663 
-673 SQSGVTVEEVTGI
+673 

>member
-1 MAITR
+1 MAITG
-6 KLRQKVCDGS
+6 KIRQKVRDGS
-16 LREMR
+16 LREMWR
-21 QEAKWIFAYI
+21 EAKWMFTYI
-31 RRYRAAVGIHILLG
+31 RCYRTVVGIHILLG

-57 AMKTLIDVVTGFE
+57 AMKTLIDVVTGFQ
-70 TGAIWSAAAWM
+70 TGAIFTAAAWM
-81 AGLLLGSAAMQAA
+81 AGMLLGSAAMQAA
-94 ASRIAAIVDIRVQN
+94 ASRIAAVINIRVQN
-108 GIQAEVYDCIL
+108 GIQAEVYDRML
-119 RTDWVSL
+119 RTDWASL

-142 GAVAGG
+142 TSVSGG

-154 SFVSAAVQFLGSLI
+154 SFVTAAVQFLGSLM

-193 TLVRRMRGY
+193 TLVRRMRSY

-215 FHEDSLRNLTSVKAF
+215 FHEDSLRNLTSIKAF

-240 CAMQE
+240 CAMQG

-252 DYNRFSVVAGFVM
+252 DYNRFSVIAGFVM
-265 SVVGLFVS
+265 SIVGLLVS
-273 AGCFGWGAYRLWTHA
+273 AGCFGWGVYRLWTHA

-299 LTTMLRSAFSALIGL
+299 LTTMLRSAFSSLIGL
-314 VPSAI
+314 VPTAI

-326 RLMAIADLPEEPGAR
+326 RLMAVADLPEEPGAR
-341 ETAPIPTPC
+341 ETAPVPDAC

-372 FHAAP
+372 FRARP
-377 GEVVALTGPSGEGK
+377 GEVVALTGASGEGK

-396 LMLGLIRP
+396 LMLGLVRP
-404 AQGSVSLTGAD
+404 EDGSVCLTGAD
-415 GQRLPASAAT
+415 GQCLPVSAAT

-450 RPEATDAELVSALE
+450 RPEATDAELIAALE

-470 FVSQLPDGIY
+470 FVRQLPDGIY

-506 GTQVLLLDEATSA
+506 GAPVLLLDEATSA
-519 LDPNT
+519 LDEATEQRMLENLM
-524 THSILT
+524 HSGRVQTCVL
-530 LIKDINRKLGITVV
+530 
-544 VITHQMSVV
+544 ITHRAATAERCPRRYTLRGTRLT
-553 EEICDSVAILDGG
+553 EE
-566 VVVEQGSVQEIFANP
+566 
-581 KTAAAKRLVAP
+581 TAACAL
-592 NGGSAARDLSCFAP
+592 
-606 DDHVV
+606 
-611 RVTFNGS
+611 
-618 STAKPLV
+618 
-625 ASLAAE
+625 
-631 KGILVS
+631 
-637 VLSADTRDLSGQCYG
+637 
-652 SMLLKLPAELA
+652 
-663 VAQQAVEYMR
+663 
-673 SQSGVTVEEVTGI
+673 

>member
-1 MAITR
+1 MFT
-6 KLRQKVCDGS
+6 
-16 LREMR
+16 
-21 QEAKWIFAYI
+21 YI
-31 RRYRAAVGIHILLG
+31 RRYRAVVGIHILLG

-57 AMKTLIDVVTGFE
+57 AMKTLIDVVTGFQ
-70 TGAIWSAAAWM
+70 TGAIFTAAAWM
-81 AGLLLGSAAMQAA
+81 AGMLLGSAAMQAA
-94 ASRIAAIVDIRVQN
+94 AARIAAVINIRVQN
-108 GIQAEVYDCIL
+108 GIQAEVYDRML
-119 RTDWVSL
+119 RTDWASL

-142 GAVAGG
+142 TSVSGG

-154 SFVSAAVQFLGSLI
+154 SFVTAAVQFLGSLM

-193 TLVRRMRGY
+193 TLVRRMRSY

-215 FHEDSLRNLTSVKAF
+215 FHEDSLRNLTSIKAF

-240 CAMQE
+240 CAMQG

-252 DYNRFSVVAGFVM
+252 DYNRFSVIAGFVM
-265 SVVGLFVS
+265 SIVGLLVS
-273 AGCFGWGAYRLWTHA
+273 AGCFGWGVYRLWTHA

-299 LTTMLRSAFSALIGL
+299 LTTMLRSAFSSLIGL
-314 VPSAI
+314 VPTAI

-326 RLMAIADLPEEPGAR
+326 RLMAVADLPEEPGAR
-341 ETAPIPTPC
+341 ERVSVPEPC

-372 FHAAP
+372 FRARP
-377 GEVVALTGPSGEGK
+377 GEVVALTGASGEGK

-396 LMLGLIRP
+396 LMLGLVRP
-404 AQGSVSLTGAD
+404 EHGSVCLTGAD
-415 GQRLPASAAT
+415 GQCLPVSAAT

-450 RPEATDAELVSALE
+450 RPEATDAELIAALE

-470 FVSQLPDGIY
+470 FVRQLPDGIY

-506 GTQVLLLDEATSA
+506 GAPVLLLDEATSA
-519 LDPNT
+519 LDEATEQRMLENLM
-524 THSILT
+524 HSGCVQTCVL
-530 LIKDINRKLGITVV
+530 
-544 VITHQMSVV
+544 ITHRAATAERCPRRYTLRGTRLT
-553 EEICDSVAILDGG
+553 EE
-566 VVVEQGSVQEIFANP
+566 
-581 KTAAAKRLVAP
+581 TAACAL
-592 NGGSAARDLSCFAP
+592 
-606 DDHVV
+606 
-611 RVTFNGS
+611 
-618 STAKPLV
+618 
-625 ASLAAE
+625 
-631 KGILVS
+631 
-637 VLSADTRDLSGQCYG
+637 
-652 SMLLKLPAELA
+652 
-663 VAQQAVEYMR
+663 
-673 SQSGVTVEEVTGI
+673 

>member
-1 MAITR
+1 MFT
-6 KLRQKVCDGS
+6 
-16 LREMR
+16 
-21 QEAKWIFAYI
+21 YI
-31 RRYRAAVGIHILLG
+31 RRYRAVVGIHILLG

-57 AMKTLIDVVTGFE
+57 AMKTLIDVVTGFQ
-70 TGAIWSAAAWM
+70 TGAIFTAAAWM
-81 AGLLLGSAAMQAA
+81 AGMLLGSAAMQAA
-94 ASRIAAIVDIRVQN
+94 ASRIAAVINIRVQN
-108 GIQAEVYDCIL
+108 GIQAEVYDRML
-119 RTDWVSL
+119 RTDWASL

-142 GAVAGG
+142 TSVSGG

-154 SFVSAAVQFLGSLI
+154 SFVTAAVQFLGSLM

-193 TLVRRMRGY
+193 TLVRRMRSY

-215 FHEDSLRNLTSVKAF
+215 FHEDSLRNLTSIKAF

-240 CAMQE
+240 CAMQG

-252 DYNRFSVVAGFVM
+252 DYNRFSVIAGFVM
-265 SVVGLFVS
+265 SIVGLLVS
-273 AGCFGWGAYRLWTHA
+273 AGCFGWGVYRLWTHA

-299 LTTMLRSAFSALIGL
+299 LTTLLRSAFSSLIGL
-314 VPSAI
+314 VPTAI

-326 RLMAIADLPEEPGAR
+326 RLMAVADLPEEPGAR
-341 ETAPIPTPC
+341 ETAPVPDAC

-372 FHAAP
+372 FRARP
-377 GEVVALTGPSGEGK
+377 GEVVALTGASGEGK

-396 LMLGLIRP
+396 LMLGLVRP
-404 AQGSVSLTGAD
+404 EDGSVCLTGAD
-415 GQRLPASAAT
+415 GRCLPVTAAT

-450 RPEATDAELVSALE
+450 RPEATDAELIAALE

-470 FVSQLPDGIY
+470 FVRQLPDGIY

-506 GTQVLLLDEATSA
+506 GAPVLLLDEATSA
-519 LDPNT
+519 LDEATEQRMLENLM
-524 THSILT
+524 HSGRVQTCVL
-530 LIKDINRKLGITVV
+530 
-544 VITHQMSVV
+544 ITHRAVTA
-553 EEICDSVAILDGG
+553 ERCPRRRGEF
-566 VVVEQGSVQEIFANP
+566 FA
-581 KTAAAKRLVAP
+581 V
-592 NGGSAARDLSCFAP
+592 SA
-606 DDHVV
+606 
-611 RVTFNGS
+611 
-618 STAKPLV
+618 
-625 ASLAAE
+625 
-631 KGILVS
+631 
-637 VLSADTRDLSGQCYG
+637 
-652 SMLLKLPAELA
+652 
-663 VAQQAVEYMR
+663 
-673 SQSGVTVEEVTGI
+673 

>member
-1 MAITR
+1 MFT
-6 KLRQKVCDGS
+6 
-16 LREMR
+16 
-21 QEAKWIFAYI
+21 YI
-31 RRYRAAVGIHILLG
+31 RRYRAVVGIHILLG

-57 AMKTLIDVVTGFE
+57 AMKTLIDVVTGFQ
-70 TGAIWSAAAWM
+70 TGAIFTAAAWM
-81 AGLLLGSAAMQAA
+81 AGMLLGSAAMQAA
-94 ASRIAAIVDIRVQN
+94 ASRIAAVINIRVQN
-108 GIQAEVYDCIL
+108 GIQAEVYDRML
-119 RTDWVSL
+119 RTDWASL

-142 GAVAGG
+142 TSVSGG

-154 SFVSAAVQFLGSLI
+154 SFVTAAVQFLGSLM

-193 TLVRRMRGY
+193 TLVRRMRSY

-215 FHEDSLRNLTSVKAF
+215 FHEDSLRNLTSIKAF

-240 CAMQE
+240 CAMQG

-252 DYNRFSVVAGFVM
+252 DYNRFSVIAGFVM
-265 SVVGLFVS
+265 SIVGLLVS
-273 AGCFGWGAYRLWTHA
+273 AGCFGWGVYRLWTHA

-299 LTTMLRSAFSALIGL
+299 LTTMLRSAFSSLIGL
-314 VPSAI
+314 VPTAV

-341 ETAPIPTPC
+341 ERVSVPEPC

-372 FHAAP
+372 FRARQ
-377 GEVVALTGPSGEGK
+377 GEVVALTGASGEGK

-396 LMLGLIRP
+396 LMLGLVRP
-404 AQGSVSLTGAD
+404 EDGSVCLTGAD
-415 GQRLPASAAT
+415 GRCLPVTAAT
-425 RAAFSYVPQGNT
+425 RTAFSYVPQGNT

-450 RPEATDAELVSALE
+450 RPEATDAELIAALE

-470 FVSQLPDGIY
+470 FVRQLPDGIY

-506 GTQVLLLDEATSA
+506 GAPVLLLDEATSA
-519 LDPNT
+519 LDEATEQRMLENLM
-524 THSILT
+524 HSGRVQTCVL
-530 LIKDINRKLGITVV
+530 
-544 VITHQMSVV
+544 ITHRAATAERCLRRYTLRGTRLT
-553 EEICDSVAILDGG
+553 EE
-566 VVVEQGSVQEIFANP
+566 
-581 KTAAAKRLVAP
+581 TAACAL
-592 NGGSAARDLSCFAP
+592 
-606 DDHVV
+606 
-611 RVTFNGS
+611 
-618 STAKPLV
+618 
-625 ASLAAE
+625 
-631 KGILVS
+631 
-637 VLSADTRDLSGQCYG
+637 
-652 SMLLKLPAELA
+652 
-663 VAQQAVEYMR
+663 
-673 SQSGVTVEEVTGI
+673 

>member
-1 MAITR
+1 MAMTGKI
-6 KLRQKVCDGS
+6 RQKVRDGS
-16 LREMR
+16 LREMWR
-21 QEAKWIFAYI
+21 EAKWMFTYI
-31 RRYRAAVGIHILLG
+31 RRYRAVVGIHILLG

-57 AMKTLIDVVTGFE
+57 AMKTLIDVVTGFQ
-70 TGAIWSAAAWM
+70 TGAIFTAAAWM
-81 AGLLLGSAAMQAA
+81 AGMLLGSAAMQAA
-94 ASRIAAIVDIRVQN
+94 ASRIAAVINIRVQN
-108 GIQAEVYDCIL
+108 GIQAEVYDRML
-119 RTDWVSL
+119 RTDWASL

-142 GAVAGG
+142 TSVSGG

-154 SFVSAAVQFLGSLI
+154 SFVTAAVQFLGSLM

-193 TLVRRMRGY
+193 TLVRRMRSY

-215 FHEDSLRNLTSVKAF
+215 FHEDSLRNLTSIKAF

-240 CAMQE
+240 CAMQG

-252 DYNRFSVVAGFVM
+252 DYNRFSVIAGFVM
-265 SVVGLFVS
+265 SIVGLLVS
-273 AGCFGWGAYRLWTHA
+273 AGCFGWGVYRLWTHA

-299 LTTMLRSAFSALIGL
+299 LTTMLRSAFSSLIGL
-314 VPSAI
+314 VPTAV

-341 ETAPIPTPC
+341 ERVSVPEPC

-372 FHAAP
+372 FRARP
-377 GEVVALTGPSGEGK
+377 GEVVALTGASGEGK

-396 LMLGLIRP
+396 LMLGLVRP
-404 AQGSVSLTGAD
+404 EDGSVCLTGAD
-415 GQRLPASAAT
+415 GQCLPVSAAT

-450 RPEATDAELVSALE
+450 RPEATDAELIAALE

-470 FVSQLPDGIY
+470 FVRQLPDGIY

-506 GTQVLLLDEATSA
+506 GAPVLLLDEATSA
-519 LDPNT
+519 LDEATEQRMLENLM
-524 THSILT
+524 HSGRVQTCVL
-530 LIKDINRKLGITVV
+530 
-544 VITHQMSVV
+544 ITHRAATAERCPRRYTLRGTRLT
-553 EEICDSVAILDGG
+553 EE
-566 VVVEQGSVQEIFANP
+566 
-581 KTAAAKRLVAP
+581 TAACAL
-592 NGGSAARDLSCFAP
+592 
-606 DDHVV
+606 
-611 RVTFNGS
+611 
-618 STAKPLV
+618 
-625 ASLAAE
+625 
-631 KGILVS
+631 
-637 VLSADTRDLSGQCYG
+637 
-652 SMLLKLPAELA
+652 
-663 VAQQAVEYMR
+663 
-673 SQSGVTVEEVTGI
+673 